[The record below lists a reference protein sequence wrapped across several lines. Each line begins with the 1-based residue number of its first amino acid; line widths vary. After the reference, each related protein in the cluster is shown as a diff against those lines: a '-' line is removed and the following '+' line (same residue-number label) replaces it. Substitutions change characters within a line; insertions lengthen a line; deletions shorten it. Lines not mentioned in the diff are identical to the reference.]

1 MESKIVSLTIPSLQ
15 NVFSFTYKYLLYTLL
30 CILSHSD
37 LRGWWIMPKNYNLRN
52 IILEVLEGN
61 ELSKKTILE
70 AVRSRSGV
78 GASDKTFNESLMALL
93 REGQIYIADY
103 DFSIYTG
110 VKRIQSIRPDG
121 IVFGVSR
128 MDFVEIETILKQM
141 ESQNQEEVYRASKN
155 LKRLFRRKIDEIRKD
170 KNQEIESNADSLFNQ
185 TMYYM
190 NSLGEE
196 PKRSLR
202 NKLAWSLSNNKG
214 SLEMFKSI
222 ASFIESQKMS

>member
-1 MESKIVSLTIPSLQ
+1 MVVT
-15 NVFSFTYKYLLYTLL
+15 
-30 CILSHSD
+30 
-37 LRGWWIMPKNYNLRN
+37 MPKNYNLRTL
-52 IILEVLEGN
+52 ILEVLEGN
-61 ELSKKTILE
+61 ELSKKDVLE
-70 AVRSRSGV
+70 IIRSKSGV
-78 GASDKTFNESLMALL
+78 ATSDKTFNESLMVLL
-93 REGQIYIADY
+93 REGEIYIADY
-103 DFSIYTG
+103 DFSIYDG

-141 ESQNQEEVYRASKN
+141 ESDDREEVYRASKN
-155 LKRLFRRKIDEIRKD
+155 LKRIFRRKIDEIQKEG
-170 KNQEIESNADSLFNQ
+170 NMNLESGADSLFNR
-185 TMYYM
+185 TIFYM

-222 ASFIESQKMS
+222 ASFIESQD

>member
-1 MESKIVSLTIPSLQ
+1 
-15 NVFSFTYKYLLYTLL
+15 
-30 CILSHSD
+30 
-37 LRGWWIMPKNYNLRN
+37 MPKNYNLRKL
-52 IILEVLEGN
+52 ILEVLESN
-61 ELSKKTILE
+61 ELSKKDVIE
-70 AVRSRSGV
+70 IIRSKSGV
-78 GASDKTFNESLMALL
+78 ATSDKTFNESLMVLL
-93 REGQIYIADY
+93 REGEIYIADY
-103 DFSIYTG
+103 DFSIYDG

-141 ESQNQEEVYRASKN
+141 ESDDREEVYRASKN
-155 LKRLFRRKIDEIRKD
+155 LKRIFRRKIDEIQKEG
-170 KNQEIESNADSLFNQ
+170 NMNLESGTDSLFNR
-185 TMYYM
+185 TIFYM

-222 ASFIESQKMS
+222 ASFIESQD